1 MKKTLRLLFVFL
13 SLIFIITSRAYA
25 SSGSAFNVKID
36 GVESQVFDVNLELG
50 GKKVSPEFKPYIY
63 KDRTF
68 VPVRLVAE
76 SFNSQVQWDANTRSA
91 IISKGSDII
100 ILSIGKDEALK
111 NGEPISL
118 PADQVPYLVDYLNG
132 QAKTMVPLRV
142 VSELLGYKVSWN
154 GPERLVS
161 IVEDQAPVEVQN
173 KNQITA
179 IEKINGSSKNE
190 QIKITASGKLAY
202 ESRFEEEKN
211 SLLLT
216 IKDSPINI
224 KGKTSGKIFIAG
236 QMIDSVEYSTD
247 PKTKTSAIRIQLK
260 SYAKANI
267 KKVNKGQG
275 LNISFTNEITG
286 IRPIDYKG
294 QEAILI
300 ENVQT
305 SEYNIIKLNNP
316 FRYVID
322 IKDASLL
329 GDKKA
334 GKFDI
339 STSFISGVR
348 ANQFVPD
355 GNYSKND
362 NIVRVVL
369 DSKEGVKDGKV
380 EIIKEGFNLI
390 LLPDQGSGSN
400 KTLTDPS
407 DIPSNPINDK
417 DQIDQEESF
426 DNVEEIEIIER
437 KPRIKPNAKSE
448 VVIVIDPGHGGKD
461 PGAQASNKTEEKSLN
476 LDVALRVEEI
486 LSSYGYTIKMTRDDD
501 SSVNIYQ
508 RPKFANEE
516 NAHAFVSIHANSSTN
531 SEASG
536 IETLYAPRDKT
547 SVKYDAQYPLA
558 QKIHYELIKETSMQS
573 RGIKQRP
580 DLIVLNQTEMPAVLV
595 ELGFM
600 SNEMDM
606 ALMETDF
613 FKDAC
618 AKAIANGL
626 IAYMQETYGY
636 YIF

>member
-1 MKKTLRLLFVFL
+1 MKKTLRLLLVFL
-13 SLIFIITSRAYA
+13 SLIFIVSSRAYA
-25 SSGSAFNVKID
+25 SPGSDFNVKID
-36 GVESQVFDVNLELG
+36 GAETKVYDVNLELG

-63 KDRTF
+63 KDRTY

-76 SFNSQVQWDANTRSA
+76 SFNSQVQWKQDTMSV
-91 IISKGSDII
+91 IISRGSDII
-100 ILSIGKDEALK
+100 VLTIGKNEALK
-111 NGEPISL
+111 NGEPLSL
-118 PADQVPYLVDYLNG
+118 PADQVPSLVDYLNG
-132 QAKTMVPLRV
+132 QAKTMVPLRL
-142 VSELLGYKVSWN
+142 VSELLGYKVSWDGKKN
-154 GPERLVS
+154 LVS
-161 IVEDQAPVEVQN
+161 VADNLAPAQIQN
-173 KNQITA
+173 KKQITA

-190 QIKITASGKLAY
+190 QIKITASGKLDY
-202 ESRFEEEKN
+202 DSRFEEEKN

-224 KGKTSGKIFIAG
+224 KGKDSGVLTIAG
-236 QMIDSVEYSTD
+236 KMIDSVEYSTD
-247 PKTKTSAIRIQLK
+247 PKTKTSTIRIQLK
-260 SYAKANI
+260 TYAKPNI
-267 KKVNKGQG
+267 KTINKGQG

-294 QEAILI
+294 QKAILI

-305 SEYNIIKLNNP
+305 SEYNILKLSNP

-329 GDKKA
+329 GEKKA

-339 STSFISGVR
+339 STSFISGIR
-348 ANQFVPD
+348 ANQFSPD

-369 DSKEGVKDGKV
+369 DSKEGVNDGKV
-380 EIIKEGFNLI
+380 QIIKEGFDLI
-390 LLPDQGSGSN
+390 LLPDQGPGTD
-400 KTLTDPS
+400 KGLTDPNEV
-407 DIPSNPINDK
+407 PANPIND
-417 DQIDQEESF
+417 DNLVDQEDSF

-437 KPRIKPNAKSE
+437 KPRIKPNSKSE

-461 PGAQASNKTEEKSLN
+461 PGAQAANKTTEKSLN

-508 RPKFANEE
+508 RPKLANDE

-573 RGIKQRP
+573 RGIKQRA

-600 SNEMDM
+600 SNDMDM

-618 AKAIANGL
+618 ARAIANGL
-626 IAYMQETYGY
+626 ISYMQETYGY
-636 YIF
+636 

>member
-1 MKKTLRLLFVFL
+1 MKKTLRLLTILL
-13 SLIFIITSRAYA
+13 SLIFIVSSRAYA
-25 SSGSAFNVKID
+25 SPGSDFSVKIN
-36 GVESQVFDVNLELG
+36 GVQTQVYDVNLQLG
-50 GKKVSPEFKPYIY
+50 EGKVSPEFRPYIY
-63 KDRTF
+63 KDRTY
-68 VPVRLVAE
+68 VPVRLIAE
-76 SFNSQVQWDANTRSA
+76 SFNSKVQWDQETKSA

-100 ILSIGKDEALK
+100 VLSIGKDQAIK
-111 NGEPISL
+111 NGEPIKL

-132 QAKTMVPLRV
+132 QAKTMVPLRI
-142 VSELLGYKVSWN
+142 VSELLGYKVDWN
-154 GPERLVS
+154 GGQRLVS
-161 IVEDQAPVEVQN
+161 IKENIQAPKIQS
-173 KNQITA
+173 KNQVTA
-179 IEKINGSSKNE
+179 IEKISGSSKNE
-190 QIKITASGKLAY
+190 QIKISAKDSIDYDARY
-202 ESRFEEEKN
+202 EEEKN

-216 IKDSPINI
+216 IKDSSIKI
-224 KGKTSGKIFIAG
+224 KGKDSGKISIAG
-236 QMIDSVEYSTD
+236 QMIDSVEYSAD

-260 SYAKANI
+260 TYAKANI
-267 KKVNKGQG
+267 KKINKGQA

-294 QEAILI
+294 QKAILI
-300 ENVQT
+300 ENVQN
-305 SEYNIIKLNNP
+305 SEYNIIKLNKP

-322 IKDASLL
+322 IKDASLF
-329 GDKKA
+329 GDTKA

-339 STSFISGVR
+339 STGFISGLR

-369 DSKEGVKDGKV
+369 DSKEGVDDGKV
-380 EIIKEGFNLI
+380 EIIKEGFDLI
-390 LLPDQGSGSN
+390 LIPEEGSGSN
-400 KTLTDPS
+400 KTLTDPN
-407 DIPSNPINDK
+407 DAPSNPINDE
-417 DQIDQEESF
+417 DQIDQEDSF

-437 KPRIKPNAKSE
+437 KPRIKPNSKAE

-461 PGAQASNKTEEKSLN
+461 PGAKASNETTEKSLN
-476 LDVALRVEEI
+476 LDIALRTEEI
-486 LSSYGYTIKMTRDDD
+486 LSAYGYTVKMTRDSD
-501 SSVNIYQ
+501 SAVNIYQ
-508 RPKFANEE
+508 RPKLANEE

-558 QKIHYELIKETSMQS
+558 QKIHYELIKETSMSS

-580 DLIVLNQTEMPAVLV
+580 DLIVLNQTEMSAVLV

-600 SNEMDM
+600 SNDMDM
-606 ALMETDF
+606 DLMETDF

-636 YIF
+636 

>member
-1 MKKTLRLLFVFL
+1 MKKTLRFLLVFL

-25 SSGSAFNVKID
+25 SPGSAFNVKIN
-36 GVESQVFDVNLELG
+36 GSKTQVYDVNLELG

-63 KDRTF
+63 KDRTY

-76 SFNSQVQWDANTRSA
+76 SFNSQVQWNQATKSA
-91 IISKGSDII
+91 IISKGPDVIV
-100 ILSIGKDEALK
+100 LSIGKNEAIK

-118 PADQVPYLVDYLNG
+118 PADQVPYLVEYSNG
-132 QAKTMVPLRV
+132 QAKTMVPLRI
-142 VSELLGYKVSWN
+142 VSELLGYKISWN

-161 IVEDQAPVEVQN
+161 ILEDQVPVQVQT

-190 QIKITASGKLAY
+190 QIKISSTGNLDY
-202 ESRFEEEKN
+202 YSRFEEEKN

-216 IKDSPINI
+216 IKDSSINI
-224 KGKTSGKIFIAG
+224 KGKTSGKISIGG
-236 QMIDSVEYSTD
+236 QMIDSVEYSSD
-247 PKTKTSAIRIQLK
+247 LKTKTSAIRIQLK
-260 SYAKANI
+260 TYAKANV

-286 IRPIDYKG
+286 IRPVDYKG
-294 QEAILI
+294 QKAILI
-300 ENVQT
+300 ENVQN

-339 STSFISGVR
+339 STGFVAGIR

-369 DSKEGVKDGKV
+369 DSKEGVNDGKV
-380 EIIKEGFNLI
+380 QIIKEGFDLI
-390 LLPDQGSGSN
+390 LIPEQGSGSN
-400 KTLTDPS
+400 KTLTDPNEV
-407 DIPSNPINDK
+407 PKNPINDE
-417 DQIDQEESF
+417 DQIDKEDSF
-426 DNVEEIEIIER
+426 DNVEEIEIVER
-437 KPRIKPNAKSE
+437 KPRIKPNSKAE
-448 VVIVIDPGHGGKD
+448 VVIVIDPGHGGKA
-461 PGAQASNKTEEKSLN
+461 PGALATNGTEEKSLN
-476 LDVALRVEEI
+476 LDIALRAEEI
-486 LSSYGYTIKMTRDDD
+486 LSSYGYTVKMTRDSD

-558 QKIHYELIKETSMQS
+558 QKIHYELTKETSMQS

-580 DLIVLNQTEMPAVLV
+580 DLIVLNQTEMSAVLV
-595 ELGFM
+595 ELGFI
-600 SNEMDM
+600 SNEMDLD
-606 ALMETDF
+606 LMETDF

-626 IAYMQETYGY
+626 ISYMQETYGY
-636 YIF
+636 